1 MHGCMKGI
9 RWKKGGNSVI
19 LILKIKKR
27 QISKFE
33 ASLVYGMSSR
43 TTRVTQRNPVSGEKK
58 KERKKEKKKTSQG
71 RPELHGK
78 LVSLSY
84 IVRFCLQNKTNN
96 NKTKNT

>member
-1 MHGCMKGI
+1 MKGI

-58 KERKKEKKKTSQG
+58 KKERKKRKKQVKG
-71 RPELHGK
+71 G
-78 LVSLSY
+78 LSY
-84 IVRFCLQNKTNN
+84 MVNWSA
-96 NKTKNT
+96 